1 VSRLRTRA
9 NARLRGRDHLVPDT
23 GEPFN
28 ELLEVFWRAADGGRA
43 PAY

>member
-9 NARLRGRDHLVPDT
+9 GARLRGRDHLVPDT

-28 ELLEVFWRAADGGRA
+28 ELVEGFWRAADGGRA
-43 PAY
+43 PAH